1 MFDAPLNC
9 CDTPEIMHDPFSE
22 ILAFLGTRGV
32 RGTGLE
38 ASGTWALSFDG
49 RERLK
54 FVAVTRG
61 ECWLLLPDHP
71 PERMAEGDVVLLSD
85 TRYVVASDPAVDP
98 EDGMELY
105 AAPGHDTVR
114 IGDGGDTVLVGGGS
128 AFAEG
133 CAAYVLDALPS
144 FLRIDPASG
153 EAGSIAR
160 TLAAL
165 QDEVRR
171 GTMGGSLIAERLAEI
186 LVVEAVRAYVAAGFA
201 DRVGWITAMADP
213 RIAKAIG
220 IMHGDAARR
229 WTAPMLAKE
238 VGMSRSTFTQRFTE
252 RVGRPP
258 MDYLTRWR
266 MIVAERMLQAGLPV
280 ATVAVEVGY
289 NSQGSF
295 AQAFKRTLGRTPTSG
310 RRVPQGSDVSRVAI
324 CELVS

>member
-1 MFDAPLNC
+1 MFETPRNC
-9 CDTPEIMHDPFSE
+9 RDTPEIMHDPFSE
-22 ILAFLGTRGV
+22 IFAFLGTRGV
-32 RGTGLE
+32 RGTRLE

-49 RERLK
+49 RARLK

-61 ECWLLLPDHP
+61 DCWLLLPDRP

-85 TRYVVASDPAVDP
+85 TRYVVASDPALEP
-98 EDGMELY
+98 KDGMELY

-114 IGDGGDTVLVGGGS
+114 LGDGGDTVLVGGGS

-144 FLRIDPASG
+144 FLRIDPASD
-153 EAGSIAR
+153 EAGSVAR

-171 GTMGGSLIAERLAEI
+171 GTMGVLLVAERLAEI
-186 LVVEAVRAYVAAGFA
+186 LVVEAIRAYVAAGSA
-201 DRVGWITAMADP
+201 DRVGWITALADP

-220 IMHGDAARR
+220 LMHGDAARR

-238 VGMSRSTFTQRFTE
+238 VGMSRSTFTQRFSE

-258 MDYLTRWR
+258 MDYMTRWR
-266 MIVAERMLQAGLPV
+266 MIVAERMLRAGFPV
-280 ATVAVEVGY
+280 AAVAVEVGY
-289 NSQGSF
+289 NSQGAF
-295 AQAFKRTLGRTPTSG
+295 AQAFKRTIGRTPSYN
-310 RRVPQGSDVSRVAI
+310 RRVTEGSK
-324 CELVS
+324 